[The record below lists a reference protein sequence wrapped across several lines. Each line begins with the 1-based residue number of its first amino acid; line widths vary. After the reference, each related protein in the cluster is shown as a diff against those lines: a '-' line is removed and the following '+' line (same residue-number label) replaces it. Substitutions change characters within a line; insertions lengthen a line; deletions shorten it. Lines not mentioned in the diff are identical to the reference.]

1 MPDTHPTL
9 PTVTIEDFSAL
20 DVRVARVLDAEPNTG
35 ARTPAYVLTI
45 DLGPGLGTRTSSARI
60 TEAYAPADLVG
71 RLVLAVVNL
80 PPRRVAGV
88 RSECLVLGVYSQN
101 GEGPVVLIGPD
112 EHDSV
117 RPGDRLG

>member
-1 MPDTHPTL
+1 MPDLPTTQ
-9 PTVTIEDFSAL
+9 TVTIDDFAAL
-20 DVRVARVLDAEPNTG
+20 DIRVARVTG
-35 ARTPAYVLTI
+35 AELNAKARLPAYVLTL
-45 DLGPGLGTRTSSARI
+45 DLGDGLGTRTSSAQL
-60 TEAYAPADLVG
+60 TDVYTPGQLVG

-88 RSECLVLGVYSQN
+88 KSECLVLGVYSKN